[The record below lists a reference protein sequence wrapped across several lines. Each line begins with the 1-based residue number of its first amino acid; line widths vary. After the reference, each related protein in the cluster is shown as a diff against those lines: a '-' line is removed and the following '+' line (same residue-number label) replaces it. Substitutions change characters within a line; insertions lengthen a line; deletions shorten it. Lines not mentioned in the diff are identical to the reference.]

1 MRHLL
6 LLAICSSPVLAA
18 DWDLDDMLGY
28 DKWKGFKPGSMVHTR
43 ITRLAGGRKM
53 VIERKE
59 TLKEVRADEY
69 IVLVEMSGQ
78 GRTEKREER
87 VPRHKVEIK
96 VDSTGQGSYMLRGGS
111 PLPCNVREVRRIEN
125 GGTDQ
130 ERVERVKVW
139 EHSRFGVLAME
150 IEIDGRKFLT
160 RLSKLDVQRKISGR
174 HLQCRA
180 YETKGPDGVR
190 GASVMC
196 TAVPDRTV
204 SREFRK
210 GEAGRMVELLAYVR
224 KR

>member
-1 MRHLL
+1 MRRLL
-6 LLAICSSPVLAA
+6 LIALCSTPVLAA
-18 DWDLDDMLGY
+18 DWDLEDMLDY

-43 ITRLAGGRKM
+43 ITRFAGGRKM

-87 VPRHKVEIK
+87 VPRHRVEIK
-96 VDSTGQGSYMLRGGS
+96 VVSTGKGSHMLRGGS
-111 PLPCNVREVRRIEN
+111 PLPCNVQEVRRIEN

-130 ERVERVKVW
+130 ERIERVRVW

-150 IEIDGRKFLT
+150 IEMDGQKFLT
-160 RLSKLDVQRKISGR
+160 RLTRLDVQRKIGGR
-174 HLQCRA
+174 HLQCRS
-180 YETKGPDGVR
+180 YETRGPDGIR
-190 GASVMC
+190 GAAVMC

-204 SREFRK
+204 YREFRK
-210 GEAGRMVELLAYVR
+210 GEAGRIVELLAYVR